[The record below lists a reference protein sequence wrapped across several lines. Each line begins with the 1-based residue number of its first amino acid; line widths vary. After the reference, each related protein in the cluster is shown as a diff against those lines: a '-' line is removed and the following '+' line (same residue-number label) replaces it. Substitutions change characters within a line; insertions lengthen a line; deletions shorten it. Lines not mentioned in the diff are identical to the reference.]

1 MAIQPIDL
9 QTMYS
14 HMGNVAKQAAHAQQG
29 VQLSQ
34 SMNQVEVIKQNAEN
48 ASKVQKT
55 NNGSKSGAVD
65 EDGRNKSDPQQN
77 DKDDEKR
84 RKEDSHEIS
93 KSYGLSESYLGVHI
107 DISR

>member
-14 HMGNVAKQAAHAQQG
+14 QMGNVAKQAAHAQQG

-65 EDGRNKSDPQQN
+65 ENGRNKSDPQQN
-77 DKDDEKR
+77 DRDDEKR